1 MLRSAVPSLQ
11 IAATVPE
18 ALTVLQ
24 QRIRVAEEQA
34 DGFLRTLGTQGLCK
48 VENVVSV
55 EPLRPVSPI
64 QIRNAS
70 SGESDVLWKNYETL
84 VSRMCRLESIIQTLK
99 LNLFRLET
107 EKELNPTH
115 SAQLA
120 QQLSSLQA
128 EHLEE
133 LRAAQRE
140 VMRVRQQLNQL
151 AQEKEAAEDEAKRLA
166 AALEI
171 ATASKM
177 DAAMAAEDLKLMKS
191 EMSRRLQEAKGELA
205 QQFGQRVLL
214 EQSHEGLLQ
223 RLQDMETAISVERE
237 QVQEL
242 QQKCQAL
249 ENDTQSVKQKLLK
262 EQQCADELELKCRD
276 LKMAADA
283 EKSRLTEMAE
293 ERKNCQMALHKQK
306 EENGQLLSE
315 ISCLRDTAEKVQA
328 LNDQLNTQCME
339 LSAAVRS
346 LAVENAKLLA
356 EHQIALKEEQQRVS
370 QRLQEQ
376 DLLLDAARASIQA
389 ELQGALSDKMELQK
403 ALDVLSKEHAHLLQ
417 TSEESE
423 RKMAQDLKLLE
434 STVKRLQAKLL
445 EATHGWQN
453 ANVDLVEAKN
463 TVNKLMENKAE
474 MEAELTKCR
483 LELDSV
489 KSSLEMQEKE
499 NGRLQDR
506 MASLEQQQLAKHQ
519 VEQALEELTITKNKL
534 AYDKGTLQAK
544 VSQLQE
550 EVQSLADVQADRVH
564 LQKKNA
570 ALEAKYKQVATE
582 LSSIRIHMQRLEAQQ
597 KQAQVSMERKEEDF
611 ALAIRSRDE
620 ALREVRKLKCQVE
633 AMEENEREKV
643 ALLQKQL
650 GESKL
655 DSGKVTSTLENVLA
669 SHSKVQQ
676 TVEKLQIEMGCKDT
690 ELVGLRKDRLQLQQK
705 LQTLQEELT
714 SLQSKLSAEEK
725 RISSQMESMRLALEA
740 MRGDNRQLAESLEQ
754 ALLANG
760 NMQSRLKRA
769 QEELDGKDVQYQQ
782 LIQQRQQESED
793 SRKEAEVYAER
804 LEVLRKQ
811 FGAEREAARKAMQRE
826 VAELKKVLYDTTAKS
841 AELSRANKELKEKTS
856 DLEKVINNQK
866 VRLKSQNVQ
875 IKSFIEKAE
884 KANTNQDSERLKA
897 IEADLKLMESLKEK
911 YQKKNYEQGQ
921 MIQKVL
927 SEMACLQQEMQSL
940 LKDQQDA
947 ERERRMQEDLQR
959 QCQSLQEEVR
969 QLMRAKQAAEQKLQ
983 EAGLE
988 SQQISANLEEAQQW
1002 FRTKFDKLQTEL
1014 AVAHQS
1020 KKTTGKTFL

>member
-1 MLRSAVPSLQ
+1 
-11 IAATVPE
+11 
-18 ALTVLQ
+18 
-24 QRIRVAEEQA
+24 
-34 DGFLRTLGTQGLCK
+34 
-48 VENVVSV
+48 
-55 EPLRPVSPI
+55 
-64 QIRNAS
+64 
-70 SGESDVLWKNYETL
+70 
-84 VSRMCRLESIIQTLK
+84 
-99 LNLFRLET
+99 
-107 EKELNPTH
+107 
-115 SAQLA
+115 
-120 QQLSSLQA
+120 
-128 EHLEE
+128 
-133 LRAAQRE
+133 
-140 VMRVRQQLNQL
+140 
-151 AQEKEAAEDEAKRLA
+151 
-166 AALEI
+166 
-171 ATASKM
+171 
-177 DAAMAAEDLKLMKS
+177 
-191 EMSRRLQEAKGELA
+191 
-205 QQFGQRVLL
+205 
-214 EQSHEGLLQ
+214 
-223 RLQDMETAISVERE
+223 
-237 QVQEL
+237 
-242 QQKCQAL
+242 
-249 ENDTQSVKQKLLK
+249 
-262 EQQCADELELKCRD
+262 
-276 LKMAADA
+276 
-283 EKSRLTEMAE
+283 
-293 ERKNCQMALHKQK
+293 MALHKQK

-423 RKMAQDLKLLE
+423 RKMAQDFKLLE
-434 STVKRLQAKLL
+434 STVKRQQAELL

-453 ANVDLVEAKN
+453 ANVDLVGAKN
-463 TVNKLMENKAE
+463 TVNKLMEKKAE

-483 LELDSV
+483 LELDSFR
-489 KSSLEMQEKE
+489 SSLEMQEKE

-506 MASLEQQQLAKHQ
+506 MASLEQQQVSYLTYCFPIGQLAKHQ
-519 VEQALEELTITKNKL
+519 VEQALDELTITKNKL

-550 EVQSLADVQADRVH
+550 EVQSLADVQVDRVH

-570 ALEAKYKQVATE
+570 ALEAKY
-582 LSSIRIHMQRLEAQQ
+582 

-620 ALREVRKLKCQVE
+620 ALREVRKLKSQVE

-676 TVEKLQIEMGCKDT
+676 TVEKLQIEMGCKDA

-705 LQTLQEELT
+705 VQTLQEELT

-826 VAELKKVLYDTTAKS
+826 VAELKKVLHDATVKS

-866 VRLKSQNVQ
+866 VRMKSQNVQ
-875 IKSFIEKAE
+875 IKSFMEKVE
-884 KANTNQDSERLKA
+884 KANTNQDSERLKALTSNVDELDLTGLRMNDVFCKQA

-947 ERERRMQEDLQR
+947 ERERRIQEDLQR

-988 SQQISANLEEAQQW
+988 SQQVEAHLV
-1002 FRTKFDKLQTEL
+1002 F
-1014 AVAHQS
+1014 
-1020 KKTTGKTFL
+1020 